1 MNYLRPN
8 LSYVV
13 LNPLYSG
20 TDHISKN
27 ETRHF
32 DVIMVLKSDTHDEIQ
47 FDVR

>member
-20 TDHISKN
+20 FDILDLWLPDFIISSTYNLFFLCHHEFKN
-27 ETRHF
+27 
-32 DVIMVLKSDTHDEIQ
+32 LS
-47 FDVR
+47 